1 MESTMEA
8 WSPELS
14 RVDFELPQLSFDEQ
28 DGFAGLDTGF
38 YSTLLAMACHD
49 LRQPLQVIVGSHD
62 ILAEGLDGLERAA
75 LARAERAATQLTKTL
90 ADLVDALRFGRL
102 SQRSNLQAVSLGAI
116 LTALTADFADA
127 AERNEI
133 RLRTIRTSA
142 VVLSHPLLL
151 SGILRNLMR
160 NAIAYTPRGG
170 RVLVGCRQRGPDLHI
185 EVSDSG
191 VGIPA
196 NELPQ
201 IFKAFHRGNQT
212 GSDGLGLGL
221 FIVKRT
227 ADLLG
232 HRIEVRSATGRGSC
246 FALVATAAST
256 PPAYSDLRWSDEF

>member
-1 MESTMEA
+1 M
-8 WSPELS
+8 
-14 RVDFELPQLSFDEQ
+14 
-28 DGFAGLDTGF
+28 
-38 YSTLLAMACHD
+38 
-49 LRQPLQVIVGSHD
+49 
-62 ILAEGLDGLERAA
+62 
-75 LARAERAATQLTKTL
+75 
-90 ADLVDALRFGRL
+90 
-102 SQRSNLQAVSLGAI
+102 
-116 LTALTADFADA
+116 
-127 AERNEI
+127 
-133 RLRTIRTSA
+133 
-142 VVLSHPLLL
+142 VLSHPLLL

-170 RVLVGCRQRGPDLHI
+170 RVLVGCRRRGPDLHI
-185 EVSDSG
+185 EVRDSG

-227 ADLLG
+227 ANLLG

-256 PPAYSDLRWSDEF
+256 PPAYSDLRWSDDF